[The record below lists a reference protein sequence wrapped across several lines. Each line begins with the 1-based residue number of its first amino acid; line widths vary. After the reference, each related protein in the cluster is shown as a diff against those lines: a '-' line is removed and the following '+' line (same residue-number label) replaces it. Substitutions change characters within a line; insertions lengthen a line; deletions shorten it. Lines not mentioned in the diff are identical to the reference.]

1 MKRQFTRAVMM
12 VMAWMTISSTMA
24 QAPQT
29 PILDSYL
36 KIGLENNLVLKQKN
50 ITLEQ
55 AMYSLKIAN
64 GMFAPSLSLLGNY
77 LNGTGGRSISFPVG
91 DLLNPVYSTL
101 NQLTGSNQ
109 FPQIPNVNTNFLPQD
124 FYDVRARASMPLL
137 NTDLIYNRKIKDRQV
152 LLQEIE
158 VQIYQRELI
167 RNIKVAYFNYLSAL
181 EGISIYQSAL
191 TRAQEG
197 KRVSE
202 SLLANGK
209 SLPAYVLRSQS
220 EIETIRAQLTDAERQ
235 ADNGK
240 IYFNFLLN
248 RKPDEAIDSEYIPE
262 LTHITKILA
271 QESSASQREELQK
284 LKTAQ
289 ELNQQVVDMNK
300 LFWTPRISGF
310 IDIGA
315 QAENLEYNDNSRYTL
330 LGFQMEVPLFAG
342 FNNRHKIT
350 SSKLEM
356 RNTDL
361 SLQNVNQQ
369 LNMST
374 QVSKNSLISSY
385 QNYLSA
391 RQQLEAAQSYQR
403 LIEKGYKEGLNSFI
417 ETIDAR
423 NQLTS
428 AELSVRLNL
437 YRVLA
442 AEANLER
449 ETASYPL
456 N

>member
-1 MKRQFTRAVMM
+1 MKRRFTGVLIMGWISILSAV
-12 VMAWMTISSTMA
+12 A
-24 QAPQT
+24 QGPQS
-29 PILDSYL
+29 PALEAYL
-36 KIGLENNLVLKQKN
+36 KTGLENNLVLKQKN

-55 AMYSLKIAN
+55 AMLSLKMAN
-64 GMFAPSLSLLGNY
+64 GMFAPSLTFLGNY

-152 LLQEIE
+152 VLQELE
-158 VQIYQRELI
+158 VQIYRRELI

-181 EGISIYQSAL
+181 EGISIYQSAF

-209 SLPAYVLRSQS
+209 GLPAYVLRAQS
-220 EIETIRAQLTDAERQ
+220 EIENIRAQLTDAERQ
-235 ADNGK
+235 AENGK
-240 IYFNFLLN
+240 LYFNFLLN
-248 RKPDEAIDSEYIPE
+248 RKPDEAIDTDYLPE
-262 LTHITKILA
+262 LTHIAKLLEE
-271 QESSASQREELQK
+271 ESTASRREELQK
-284 LKTAQ
+284 LQTAQ
-289 ELNQQVVDMNK
+289 ELNRQVVNMNK
-300 LFWTPRISGF
+300 FFWTPRISGF
-310 IDIGA
+310 IDVGA
-315 QAENLEYNDNSRYTL
+315 QSENLEYNDNSNYTL
-330 LGFQMEVPLFAG
+330 LGFQLEVPLFAG

-350 SSKLEM
+350 NSQLDLQ
-356 RNTDL
+356 NTDL
-361 SLQNVNQQ
+361 NIQTVNRQ

-391 RQQLEAAQSYQR
+391 LKQLEAAQSYQR
-403 LIEKGYKEGLNSFI
+403 LIEKGYREGLNSFI
-417 ETIDAR
+417 ETVDAR
-423 NQLTS
+423 NQLTA

>member
-1 MKRQFTRAVMM
+1 MKRRFTGATMMM
-12 VMAWMTISSTMA
+12 VAWMTISSTMA

-240 IYFNFLLN
+240 MYFNFLLN
-248 RKPDEAIDSEYIPE
+248 RKPDEAIDS
-262 LTHITKILA
+262 
-271 QESSASQREELQK
+271 
-284 LKTAQ
+284 
-289 ELNQQVVDMNK
+289 
-300 LFWTPRISGF
+300 
-310 IDIGA
+310 
-315 QAENLEYNDNSRYTL
+315 
-330 LGFQMEVPLFAG
+330 
-342 FNNRHKIT
+342 
-350 SSKLEM
+350 
-356 RNTDL
+356 
-361 SLQNVNQQ
+361 
-369 LNMST
+369 
-374 QVSKNSLISSY
+374 
-385 QNYLSA
+385 
-391 RQQLEAAQSYQR
+391 
-403 LIEKGYKEGLNSFI
+403 
-417 ETIDAR
+417 
-423 NQLTS
+423 
-428 AELSVRLNL
+428 
-437 YRVLA
+437 
-442 AEANLER
+442 
-449 ETASYPL
+449 
-456 N
+456 

>member
-1 MKRQFTRAVMM
+1 MMM
-12 VMAWMTISSTMA
+12 VAWMTISSTMA

-191 TRAQEG
+191 TRAQRFR
-197 KRVSE
+197 RV
-202 SLLANGK
+202 
-209 SLPAYVLRSQS
+209 R
-220 EIETIRAQLTDAERQ
+220 
-235 ADNGK
+235 
-240 IYFNFLLN
+240 
-248 RKPDEAIDSEYIPE
+248 
-262 LTHITKILA
+262 
-271 QESSASQREELQK
+271 
-284 LKTAQ
+284 
-289 ELNQQVVDMNK
+289 
-300 LFWTPRISGF
+300 
-310 IDIGA
+310 
-315 QAENLEYNDNSRYTL
+315 
-330 LGFQMEVPLFAG
+330 
-342 FNNRHKIT
+342 
-350 SSKLEM
+350 
-356 RNTDL
+356 
-361 SLQNVNQQ
+361 
-369 LNMST
+369 
-374 QVSKNSLISSY
+374 
-385 QNYLSA
+385 
-391 RQQLEAAQSYQR
+391 
-403 LIEKGYKEGLNSFI
+403 
-417 ETIDAR
+417 
-423 NQLTS
+423 
-428 AELSVRLNL
+428 
-437 YRVLA
+437 
-442 AEANLER
+442 
-449 ETASYPL
+449 
-456 N
+456 